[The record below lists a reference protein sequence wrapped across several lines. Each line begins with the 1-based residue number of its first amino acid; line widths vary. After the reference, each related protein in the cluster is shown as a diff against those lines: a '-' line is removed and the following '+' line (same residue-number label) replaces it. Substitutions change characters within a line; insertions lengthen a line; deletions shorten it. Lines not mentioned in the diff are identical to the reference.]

1 MNIINIKPKI
11 MNKKIKQSYLFI
23 LSVLLITI
31 GCSNDD
37 NAGSNI
43 EVGLQDLEVTI
54 DENPTDGQVIGTIGT
69 DGSAGQGFSI
79 TSQTPS
85 GALSIDPTSGEVTVD
100 DASLFDFEANSTL
113 TATVTAENAENTVTV
128 TVNLNN
134 VSEVSAQSL
143 EVSIDENPV
152 DGQVLGT
159 LQVTGSTSGFAITT
173 QSPQGAMNIDANTG
187 EITVSDA
194 SLFDFET
201 NPLLTATVSIVDAQN
216 PVSVTVNLNDVLEIT
231 IQDFTVTV
239 DENPNDGQVLG
250 NIQANGNGTL
260 SYSITAQSP
269 VGAMAINTG
278 TGELTVLD
286 PNLFDFETNPVITAD
301 ISVTDGTESISAT
314 ATINLNDVDEVSA
327 TNTNLTIDENPS
339 NGDVIG
345 VLQAS
350 GSNLTYTIT
359 FQNPAGAFNINQN
372 TGELSVADE
381 TLFDF
386 ETNPNMLATISVSNG
401 TQTVS
406 ANAFVALNDLN
417 EIGEFKYGGII
428 FWIDPASN
436 NSSGLVVS
444 LNVQAT
450 NVPWGCLG
458 IATGATGT
466 AIGTGQTNTDIIM
479 ASSCASGSAAEI
491 ASNLNENGF
500 DDWFLPSADELNE
513 LYSNVSIV
521 GNAITSNG
529 GDVISNSYWS
539 STEVDINDA
548 IWWNINQGFN
558 IPKDNDFL
566 GVRAIRAFTDF

>member
-143 EVSIDENPV
+143 EVTMDENPV
-152 DGQVLGT
+152 DGQSIGT
-159 LQVTGSTSGFAITT
+159 LQTNGSASGFTITS
-173 QSPQGAMNIDANTG
+173 QSPTGAMSINSGTG
-187 EITVSDA
+187 ELTVADA
-194 SLFDFET
+194 TLFDYES
-201 NPLLTATVSIVDAQN
+201 NPTLTATVSMEDAQN

-269 VGAMAINTG
+269 MGAMAINTG
-278 TGELTVLD
+278 TGELTVLG

-359 FQNPAGAFNINQN
+359 FQNPAGAFNIDQN

>member
-1 MNIINIKPKI
+1 

>member
-37 NAGSNI
+37 DAGSNI

-113 TATVTAENAENTVTV
+113 TASVTAENAENTVTV

-143 EVSIDENPV
+143 EVTMDENPV
-152 DGQVLGT
+152 DGQSIGT
-159 LQVTGSTSGFAITT
+159 LQTNGSASGFTITS
-173 QSPQGAMNIDANTG
+173 QSPTGAMSINSGTG
-187 EITVSDA
+187 ELTVADA
-194 SLFDFET
+194 TLFDYES
-201 NPLLTATVSIVDAQN
+201 NPTLTATVSMEDAQN

-269 VGAMAINTG
+269 MGAMAINTG

-345 VLQAS
+345 VLQSS

-417 EIGEFKYGGII
+417 EIGEFKYGGVI

-566 GVRAIRAFTDF
+566 SVRAIRAFTDF

>member
-1 MNIINIKPKI
+1 

-37 NAGSNI
+37 DAGSNI

-113 TATVTAENAENTVTV
+113 TASVTAENAENTVTV

-143 EVSIDENPV
+143 EVTMDENPV
-152 DGQVLGT
+152 DGQSIGT
-159 LQVTGSTSGFAITT
+159 LQTNGSASGFTITS
-173 QSPQGAMNIDANTG
+173 QSPTGAMSINSGTG
-187 EITVSDA
+187 ELTVADA
-194 SLFDFET
+194 TLFDYES
-201 NPLLTATVSIVDAQN
+201 NPTLTATVSMEDAQN

-269 VGAMAINTG
+269 MGAMAINTG

-345 VLQAS
+345 VLQSS

-417 EIGEFKYGGII
+417 EIGEFKYGGVI

-566 GVRAIRAFTDF
+566 SVRAIRAFTDF

>member
-113 TATVTAENAENTVTV
+113 TATVTAENAENAVTV

-143 EVSIDENPV
+143 EVTMDENPV
-152 DGQVLGT
+152 DGQSIGT
-159 LQVTGSTSGFAITT
+159 LQTNGSASGFTITS
-173 QSPQGAMNIDANTG
+173 QSPTGAMSINSGTG
-187 EITVSDA
+187 ELTVADA
-194 SLFDFET
+194 TLFDYES
-201 NPLLTATVSIVDAQN
+201 NPTLTATVSMEDAQN